1 MKEYVVVS
9 LCTVVVLVA
18 VFHDVIM
25 EEILSLIF
33 SVDLSMA
40 FYTGISIMIFL
51 GIVLFIRAVYL
62 LLKSLFNDMETDI
75 M

>member
-1 MKEYVVVS
+1 MKEYVLVS
-9 LCTVVVLVA
+9 LCTLVVIAA
-18 VFHDVIM
+18 VFHDVIK

-40 FYTGISIMIFL
+40 FYAGIAVVIFL
-51 GIVLFIRAVYL
+51 GIFLFIHAVYL
-62 LLKSLFNDMETDI
+62 LFKSLLNDMETDI

>member
-9 LCTVVVLVA
+9 LSTLVVIAV
-18 VFHDVIM
+18 VFHEVIK
-25 EEILSLIF
+25 EEILSLF
-33 SVDLSMA
+33 FLVDLSMA
-40 FYTGISIMIFL
+40 FYAGIAIMIFL

-62 LLKSLFNDMETDI
+62 LFKSLLNDMETDI

>member
-9 LCTVVVLVA
+9 LSTLFVIGA
-18 VFHDVIM
+18 VFHDVIK

-40 FYTGISIMIFL
+40 FYTGIAIMIFL
-51 GIVLFIRAVYL
+51 GIVLFFRAVYL
-62 LLKSLFNDMETDI
+62 LVKSLLNDMETDI

>member
-18 VFHDVIM
+18 IFHDVIK

-40 FYTGISIMIFL
+40 FYTGFSIMIFL
-51 GIVLFIRAVYL
+51 GIVLFVRAVYL
-62 LLKSLFNDMETDI
+62 LLKSLLNDMESDI

>member
-9 LCTVVVLVA
+9 LCTLVVISA
-18 VFHDVIM
+18 VFHDVIK

-40 FYTGISIMIFL
+40 FYAGIAVVIFL

-62 LLKSLFNDMETDI
+62 LLKSLLNDMETDI

>member
-9 LCTVVVLVA
+9 LCTLVVIAA
-18 VFHDVIM
+18 VFHDVIK

-40 FYTGISIMIFL
+40 FYAGIAVVIFL

-62 LLKSLFNDMETDI
+62 LLKSLLNDMETDI

>member
-1 MKEYVVVS
+1 MKEYVVVI
-9 LCTVVVLVA
+9 LCTVVVIAA
-18 VFHDVIM
+18 VFHDVIK

-51 GIVLFIRAVYL
+51 GIVLFVRAVYL
-62 LLKSLFNDMETDI
+62 LLKSLLNDMETDI

>member
-9 LCTVVVLVA
+9 LCTLVVITA
-18 VFHDVIM
+18 VFHEVIK
-25 EEILSLIF
+25 EEILSLFF

-40 FYTGISIMIFL
+40 FYAGIAIMIFL

-62 LLKSLFNDMETDI
+62 LFKSLLNDMETDI

>member
-18 VFHDVIM
+18 VFHDVIK

-51 GIVLFIRAVYL
+51 GIVLFVRAVYL
-62 LLKSLFNDMETDI
+62 LVKSLFNDMETDI

>member
-9 LCTVVVLVA
+9 LCTLVVLAA
-18 VFHDVIM
+18 VFHDVIKK
-25 EEILSLIF
+25 EILSLIF

-40 FYTGISIMIFL
+40 FYTGIAFMIFL
-51 GIVLFIRAVYL
+51 GIVLFVRAVYL
-62 LLKSLFNDMETDI
+62 LVKSLLNDMETDI

>member
-9 LCTVVVLVA
+9 LSTLVVIAV
-18 VFHDVIM
+18 VFHEVIK
-25 EEILSLIF
+25 EEILSLFF

-40 FYTGISIMIFL
+40 FYAGIAIMIFL

-62 LLKSLFNDMETDI
+62 LFKSLLNDMETDI

>member
-18 VFHDVIM
+18 VFHDVIK

-40 FYTGISIMIFL
+40 FYTGIAIMIFL
-51 GIVLFIRAVYL
+51 GIVHFVRAVYL
-62 LLKSLFNDMETDI
+62 LFKSLLNDMETDI